1 MDLNKLKELSLDKLI
16 TLQQEVEDAIKNIK
30 STRHYETGD
39 VLLQKTDSGSKV
51 KVFKIID
58 TDYENEWGWEYKA
71 EVIKFEKNNIIK
83 MTREFYTESFES
95 EDIKTIK
102 VDENT
107 WNLLDTLYDKYKCQ
121 LDKVFNEWKNK
132 EDSIRDKCMEELWEI
147 LNKEL

>member
-1 MDLNKLKELSLDKLI
+1 MDLNELKKLSLDKLI

-30 STRHYETGD
+30 ATCHYEIGD
-39 VLLQKTDSGSKV
+39 VLMQKTDSGAKV

-71 EVIKFEKNNIIK
+71 EVIRFDRSNIIK
-83 MTREFYTESFES
+83 MTKDFYAESFVS

-102 VDENT
+102 VDGDT
-107 WNLLDTLYDKYKCQ
+107 WNTLDALYDKYKDQ

-132 EDSIRDKCMEELWEI
+132 EDSIRGKCMEELQEI
-147 LNKEL
+147 LNK

>member
-1 MDLNKLKELSLDKLI
+1 MDLNELKKLSLDKLKA
-16 TLQQEVEDAIKNIK
+16 LQQEVEDAIKNIK
-30 STRHYETGD
+30 ATHHYEIGD
-39 VLLQKTDSGSKV
+39 VLLQKTDSGAKV

-71 EVIKFEKNNIIK
+71 DVIKFDKSNIIK
-83 MTREFYTESFES
+83 MTREFYTESFVS

-107 WNLLDTLYDKYKCQ
+107 WNTLDALYDKYKDQ

-132 EDSIRDKCMEELWEI
+132 EDSIRGKCMEELQEI
-147 LNKEL
+147 LNK